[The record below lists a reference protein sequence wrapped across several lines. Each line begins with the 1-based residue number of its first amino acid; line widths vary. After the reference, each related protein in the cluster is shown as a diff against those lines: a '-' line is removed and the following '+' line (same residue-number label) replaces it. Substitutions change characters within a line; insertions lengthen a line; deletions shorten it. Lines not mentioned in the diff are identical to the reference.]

1 MKVNLLRSQ
10 RNRLENQIAN
20 LITITITAQ
29 RVVDQRDA
37 EIEALQERQRSSE
50 QRKNDEND
58 EKRARKNNKK

>member
-1 MKVNLLRSQ
+1 MNLLRSQ

>member
-1 MKVNLLRSQ
+1 MNLLRSQ

-50 QRKNDEND
+50 QRRNDEND

>member
-50 QRKNDEND
+50 QRRNDEND